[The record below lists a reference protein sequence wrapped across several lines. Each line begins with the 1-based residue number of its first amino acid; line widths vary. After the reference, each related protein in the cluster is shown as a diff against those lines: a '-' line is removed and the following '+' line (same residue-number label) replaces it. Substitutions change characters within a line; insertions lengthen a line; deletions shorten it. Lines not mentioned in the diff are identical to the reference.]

1 MVIRSAFKDG
11 FTALRANP
19 ILLVAGLLVGG
30 GSQLQYVGQLT
41 DSPVLSAGVSLSWLV
56 VFPFVLGGF
65 IGTAQAAIE
74 GTDPSLT
81 RFFTA
86 ARTHY
91 FALLF
96 ATVVF
101 LLLVLGT
108 AIGLGLIGFVLG
120 IVPIAL
126 AAINRTAGLVAGIG
140 SIVIWLVSILA
151 VILFVQFYDT
161 AIVLEDQ
168 SVTDAFRRSIALV
181 RSNIKSV
188 AGFSLVWLVLVNAF
202 LVPEYLLR
210 VTLTDAKPVEVL
222 PIDLGIPIAVLL
234 PIGITLSAVGFA
246 YFYTVYTAYYLRLS
260 AVSPAVTEATKTP
273 INDYA

>member
-19 ILLVAGLLVGG
+19 ILFVAGLLVGG

-108 AIGLGLIGFVLG
+108 AIGLGLIGFALG

-140 SIVIWLVSILA
+140 SMIIWLVSILA
-151 VILFVQFYDT
+151 VIMFVQFYDT

-202 LVPEYLLR
+202 LLPEYLLR

-260 AVSPAVTEATKTP
+260 AVSPAVPEATKTP

>member
-41 DSPVLSAGVSLSWLV
+41 NSPVLSAGVSLAWLA

-65 IGTAQAAIE
+65 VGTAQAAIE
-74 GTDPSLT
+74 GEGPSLT

-86 ARTHY
+86 ARTNY

-108 AIGLGLIGFVLG
+108 AIGLGLVGFALG

-126 AAINRTAGLVAGIG
+126 AAINRTAGIVAGIG
-140 SIVIWLVSILA
+140 SMLIWLVSILA
-151 VILFVQFYDT
+151 VIMFVQFYDT

-168 SVTDAFRRSIALV
+168 SVTDAFRRSITLV

-188 AGFSLVWLVLVNAF
+188 AGFSLVWLALVNAF
-202 LVPEYLLR
+202 LLPEYLLR

-260 AVSPAVTEATKTP
+260 AVSPAVPEATKTP